1 MGDRDGGVT
10 GLAAPHEQKRHRLS
24 HNQAATYHDDIRT
37 CRFDADFFQETLTA
51 ERGARNEARTIVH
64 HELRH
69 VQGMKAVDVF
79 SRIDGFNDR
88 LFANVGWWGRLDLD
102 AVNIGIGIEFSNQL
116 NKRLLRGVRGK
127 LVLDRVQTEFCSFL
141 VF

>member
-64 HELRH
+64 RELRH

-79 SRIDGFNDR
+79 SRINGFNDR
-88 LFANVGWWGRLDLD
+88 LFANVGWWRRLD
-102 AVNIGIGIEFSNQL
+102 Q
-116 NKRLLRGVRGK
+116 
-127 LVLDRVQTEFCSFL
+127 
-141 VF
+141 